1 MSAEAPNGGGG
12 GGGGGLVSG
21 LVRVAA
27 AFGAVAAAN
36 AGRRLAV
43 TIIGYLGVVGLLV
56 ASLCFMTAAGHG
68 ALVGAVGEILASV
81 IVGSVYL
88 VAALAL
94 ALALQLRGR

>member
-1 MSAEAPNGGGG
+1 MSGEAP
-12 GGGGGLVSG
+12 GGGLLPG
-21 LVRVAA
+21 LIRMAA

-43 TIIGYLGVVGLLV
+43 TIIGYLGVVGLFV
-56 ASLCFMTAAGHG
+56 ASLCFMTAAGHR
-68 ALVGAVGEILASV
+68 ALVGAVGEIFASL

-88 VAALAL
+88 VAALAI

>member
-1 MSAEAPNGGGG
+1 MSGETPS
-12 GGGGGLVSG
+12 GGGLLPG
-21 LVRVAA
+21 LIRIAG
-27 AFGAVAAAN
+27 AFGAVAAAK

-43 TIIGYLGVVGLLV
+43 TVIGYLGVVGLLV

-88 VAALAL
+88 VAAMAL
-94 ALALQLRGR
+94 ALVLQLRGR